1 MPKYEVSCVKH
12 GSVVVE
18 AESECKAVEIAE
30 SLPDSSVDW
39 EGADEYEVVRKIN

>member
-1 MPKYEVSCVKH
+1 MPKFEVSCVKH

-18 AESECKAVEIAE
+18 AESECEAVEIAE

-39 EGADEYEVVRKIN
+39 ESADEHEVVRKVN